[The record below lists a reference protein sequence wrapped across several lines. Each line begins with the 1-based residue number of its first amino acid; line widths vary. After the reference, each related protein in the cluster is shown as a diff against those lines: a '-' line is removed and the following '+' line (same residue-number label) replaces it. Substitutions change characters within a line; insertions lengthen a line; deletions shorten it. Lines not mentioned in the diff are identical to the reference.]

1 MITDD
6 QQRVILSRAYVP
18 EHAVGLMKRVSGGE
32 LFLIEDYLCVSKQ
45 DLVIVVG
52 YPLERDFHVDQL
64 ERIVERV
71 VETFRPA
78 RLAVIAAELPSSLCA
93 SCRERES
100 DYYFT
105 LDLDGKRM
113 QSSLQ
118 KSVMKAKELAIV
130 EHANS
135 LGEAHQELASEFVD
149 RVDPPPRVRELL
161 FRMWDYVGQS
171 DDSLV
176 LNAWRAGGEL
186 ASFYVLDLSAKDFS
200 TYIIGCHS
208 KKNYIQGASDLLFHE
223 MINVSKECN
232 KKYIHLGL
240 GVNRGIRQFKK
251 KWGGKPAIRYEMCE
265 LMLKKPS
272 FIDAILG
279 NARNR

>member
-1 MITDD
+1 MITDE
-6 QQRVILSRAYVP
+6 QQREILSRAYVP
-18 EHAVGLMKRVSGGE
+18 EHVVGLMTRVSGGE
-32 LFLIEDYLCVSKQ
+32 PFLIEDYLCVGVQ

-64 ERIVERV
+64 EKIVERA

-78 RLAVIAAELPSSLCA
+78 RLSVVAAELPSSLCA

-105 LDLDGKRM
+105 LNLDGKRM
-113 QSSLQ
+113 RSALQ
-118 KSVMKAKELAIV
+118 KSVMKAMELAIV
-130 EHANS
+130 EHANG
-135 LGEAHQELASEFVD
+135 LGQAHQELASEFVD

-176 LNAWRAGGEL
+176 LNAWRPGGEL
-186 ASFYVLDLSAKDFS
+186 AAFYVLDLSAKDFS

-208 KKNYIQGASDLLFHE
+208 KKNYVQGVSDLLFHE
-223 MINVSKECN
+223 MMNVSKECN

-240 GVNRGIRQFKK
+240 GVNRGISQFKK
-251 KWGGKPAIRYEMCE
+251 KWGGKPSIKYEMCE
-265 LMLKKPS
+265 LMVRKPS
-272 FIDAILG
+272 LIDAIFSH
-279 NARNR
+279 ARKR